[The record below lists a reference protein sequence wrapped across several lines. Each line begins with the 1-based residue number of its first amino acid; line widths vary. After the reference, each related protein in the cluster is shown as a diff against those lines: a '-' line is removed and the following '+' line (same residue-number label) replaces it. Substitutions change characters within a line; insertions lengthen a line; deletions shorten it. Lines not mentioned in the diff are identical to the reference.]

1 MIVLPP
7 PGDTP
12 AERVAA
18 FLQIHHAAT
27 LTYGYPPLPHPPGT
41 QWNLSADDVR
51 QLLDQH
57 QRMLTML
64 QRVADHM
71 ADEIISKIPTISLE
85 ELQESLDK
93 DQHQG

>member
-27 LTYGYPPLPHPPGT
+27 LTYGYPPSLPPGT
-41 QWNLSADDVR
+41 QWNLAADDVR

-57 QRMLTML
+57 QRMLSML
-64 QRVADHM
+64 QRVQDHM
-71 ADEIISKIPTISLE
+71 VDEILSKIPTISLE